1 MKDVAERRDSVVEQR
16 DGLTMTSL
24 LLRQYGP
31 LMGLS
36 DVAELLGRS
45 PAGVRVGL
53 YSDNDTSALL
63 TPAKIKVGRRIYFRT
78 VVVGDALDSLGP
90 VANQAKRTG

>member
-1 MKDVAERRDSVVEQR
+1 MKDVAERRDSVAEER

-31 LMGLS
+31 LMGLG

-90 VANQAKRTG
+90 A